1 MIPTLTGRTDD
12 PDRLMRGLEEL
23 GWTVREKGDR
33 LVAISP
39 AGQQVEANR
48 ETGELRIT
56 GRGEGTAA
64 RTLVKLAVKLGAEVE
79 LEGLS
84 SEDRRPLVYGPVPSR
99 RLGTSLGIDLPRGM
113 CTHDCEYCSVG
124 VSRRV
129 SPHERFTVDPV
140 AVREELSE
148 TLRRCDPDAVTFAG
162 VGEPTLCANLR
173 EIAEEI
179 RPLVEGVGAEVV
191 LLTNSTWVSECA
203 DVVDVAV
210 ASLDCARE
218 DLYRTINRP
227 HPDMSL
233 EHLVEELSQC
243 DPGDVVV
250 EVLLCRVGKI
260 TNADPDHLREL
271 ADLLG
276 SIGLERVQ
284 LNTVARPPARGRAEP
299 VGRDELLVARRTL
312 ESCGLEVSVYR

>member
-1 MIPTLTGRTDD
+1 MIPTLTGRTDN
-12 PDRLMRGLEEL
+12 PDRLIRGLVEL
-23 GWTVREKGDR
+23 GWTVREEGDR
-33 LVAISP
+33 LIAISP

-64 RTLVKLAVKLGAEVE
+64 RALVKLAVKLGAEVE
-79 LEGLS
+79 LEGLTF
-84 SEDRRPLVYGPVPSR
+84 EDRRPLVYGPVPSR
-99 RLGTSLGIDLPRGM
+99 RLGTSLGIDLPRGV

-129 SPHERFTVDPV
+129 SPHKRFTVDPIT
-140 AVREELSE
+140 VREELSE

-179 RPLVEGVGAEVV
+179 RPLVEGVGAEMV

-227 HPDMSL
+227 HPNMSL
-233 EHLVEELSQC
+233 EDLVEELGRC

-250 EVLLCRVGKI
+250 EVLLCRVGRV
-260 TNADPDHLREL
+260 TNADPDHLKEL
-271 ADLLG
+271 AGLLG

-299 VGRDELLVARRTL
+299 VSREELLSARRTL
-312 ESCGLEVSVYR
+312 ELCGLDVSVYE

>member
-1 MIPTLTGRTDD
+1 MVPTLTGRTDD
-12 PDRLMRGLEEL
+12 PDRLIRGLEEL
-23 GWTVREKGDR
+23 GWTVHEEDDR

-56 GRGEGTAA
+56 GRGEGTAV
-64 RTLVKLAVKLGAEVE
+64 RTLVKLAAKLGAEVE
-79 LEGLS
+79 FEELS
-84 SEDRRPLVYGPVPSR
+84 REDRRPMIYGPVPSR
-99 RLGTSLGIDLPRGM
+99 RLGTSLGIDLPRGV
-113 CTHDCEYCSVG
+113 CTQDCEYCSVG
-124 VSRRV
+124 VPKRV
-129 SPHERFTVDPV
+129 SPHERFTVDP
-140 AVREELSE
+140 AVIREELSE

-179 RPLVEGVGAEVV
+179 RPLVEGAGAEMV

-203 DVVDVAV
+203 DVMDVTV

-218 DLYRTINRP
+218 DLYRKINRP
-227 HPDMSL
+227 HPDLSL
-233 EHLVEELSQC
+233 EHLIGELARC
-243 DPGDVVV
+243 DPDDVVV
-250 EVLLCRVGKI
+250 EVLLCRVGAV

-284 LNTVARPPARGRAEP
+284 LNTVARPPARGSAEP
-299 VGRDELLVARRTL
+299 VGRDELSAARRTL
-312 ESCGLEVSVYR
+312 ESRGFEVVVYK